1 MTIETF
7 SKIVATP
14 ETTILRVARIVEIRP
29 RPVVGT
35 ITKTTTEV
43 TITKPSS
50 ITTITEITIQIIKTR
65 KTIIDDR
72 TIRVK
77 SIDRTRAATT
87 TIEQSRLTTTV
98 QGVMSIPTKRHVG
111 YYFIISFTF
120 LRENQF

>member
-35 ITKTTTEV
+35 ITKTTTGV
-43 TITKPSS
+43 TITKPITTGS

-87 TIEQSRLTTTV
+87 TTERSRSTTTV
-98 QGVMSIPTKRHVG
+98 QGAMSIPTKRHVG
-111 YYFIISFTF
+111 Y
-120 LRENQF
+120 